1 VEVASKVS
9 TAWRC
14 RDRELPVFERVQVM
28 GIVNVTPDSFSDGGN
43 FLDHSAATAHGL
55 ELVAQGADI
64 IDVGGEST
72 RPGAEPV
79 QAEQETERVIP
90 VIRSLLK
97 ETDVPVSVDTT
108 KAEVAEAAID
118 AGAVIVNDVS
128 AMRFD
133 PRVREV
139 VASTG
144 AGVILMHMQG
154 EPRTMQDE
162 PHYEDVVNE
171 VSSMLG
177 SWALEA
183 EDAGVAPESIAID
196 PGIGFG
202 KTVGHN
208 LSLLK
213 DLGAMANPER
223 LGVPADRRYPIVVG
237 PSRKSFIGKILNV
250 EVDQRLEGTAVAIAW
265 AVDRGANIV
274 RVHDVGEMVRV
285 VRMAEAIRGA

>member
-1 VEVASKVS
+1 MEVASKLG

-43 FLDHSAATAHGL
+43 FLDHSAAAAHGL

-97 ETDVPVSVDTT
+97 ETDVPVAVDTT

-133 PRVREV
+133 PRMRRV
-139 VASTG
+139 VAASG

-171 VSSMLG
+171 VSSTLG

-250 EVDQRLEGTAVAIAW
+250 EVDQRLEGTAVAVAW

-274 RVHDVGEMVRV
+274 RVHDVGEMARV